1 MSEDTIL
8 TIICVGFMAGAF
20 SIGHFFKNT
29 RGMTIFK
36 KLMSPFT
43 WLKDAVDPNHWA
55 EKIGNKTGVY
65 DKAMESPLRKWSLEL
80 EGWQWWTYQ
89 LGIGLL
95 FFIIIEFFLN
105 MIGMT
110 IVPW

>member
-29 RGMTIFK
+29 KGMTIFK

-65 DKAMESPLRKWSLEL
+65 EKAQNSKLNKWADGLK
-80 EGWQWWTYQ
+80 GWKWWFYQ
-89 LGIGLL
+89 IVVCGI
-95 FFIIIEFFLN
+95 FFIIIEIFLN
-105 MIGMT
+105 MVGMS
-110 IVPW
+110 ILPW

>member
-8 TIICVGFMAGAF
+8 TIICIGLMAGAL

-29 RGMTIFK
+29 KGMTIFK

-80 EGWQWWTYQ
+80 EGWKWWFYQ
-89 LGIGLL
+89 IVVCGI
-95 FFIIIEFFLN
+95 FFIIIETFLN
-105 MIGMT
+105 MVGIT
-110 IVPW
+110 LLPW